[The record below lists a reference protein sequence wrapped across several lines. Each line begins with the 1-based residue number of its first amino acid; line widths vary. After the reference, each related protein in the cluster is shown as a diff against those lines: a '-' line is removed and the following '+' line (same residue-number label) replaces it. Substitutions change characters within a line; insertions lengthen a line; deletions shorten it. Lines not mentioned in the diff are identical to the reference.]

1 MRMFLHNLKYELM
14 VSIRAKDLII
24 WLMIFPVVLGT
35 FFKIAFGSIYEND
48 TLFNTIPTAVVENE
62 KNEIFHSIVEDIEK
76 SDEPLLK
83 VTYMSEEEAMKA
95 LENDE
100 VKGIIYVDTNEKKE
114 ESEESFS
121 FFGKVMDVMGV
132 PSMDTKLSLKIK
144 NNGVEQ
150 TILKKFTE
158 NYMAQESIV
167 RDAVE
172 NNPTHISDVTE
183 VLTQDMTIK
192 EDRPMTDGNT
202 DPFTSYMYNLIAMIA
217 MFGCITGLHIATANQ
232 ANLSELGAR
241 RNCAPTPKFIT
252 IVAGLVGSFI
262 VQGLCVAIGITYET
276 LVLGTDFGS
285 RLPLV
290 YLGGFIG
297 GIMGVSMGFFVGSIS
312 TWSQNTK
319 VGVLMAITML
329 LCFLSGLMMGDMK
342 GIIELNAPIVND
354 MNPAAVISDSLYYLS
369 VDADLGR
376 YFGKLLVMV
385 GFAAVFTVAGFFMTR
400 RRKYASL

>member
-1 MRMFLHNLKYELM
+1 MFLHNLKYELITTLR
-14 VSIRAKDLII
+14 VRDLII
-24 WLMIFPVVLGT
+24 WMMIFPVVLGT

-62 KNEIFHSIVEDIEK
+62 KNDIFHSIVEDIEN

-83 VTYMSEEEAMKA
+83 VSYMSEEEAMKA

-121 FFGKVMDVMGV
+121 FFGKVMDTMGV

-144 NNGVEQ
+144 NNGIEQ

-158 NYMAQESIV
+158 NYMAQESII

-183 VLTQDMTIK
+183 VLTRDMTIK

-217 MFGCITGLHIATANQ
+217 MFGCITGLHIATSNQ

-241 RNCAPTPKFIT
+241 RNCSPTPKIIT
-252 IVAGLVGSFI
+252 IVAGLIGSYI
-262 VQGLCVAIGITYET
+262 AHGVCIAIGVTYEA
-276 LVLGTDFGS
+276 LVLGVDFGS

-290 YLGGFIG
+290 YLGGVIG
-297 GIMGVSMGFFVGSIS
+297 GMMGVSMGFFVGSIS
-312 TWSQNTK
+312 TWSQTTK
-319 VGVLMAITML
+319 IGVLMSISML

-342 GIIELNAPIVND
+342 AILEINAPIVND
-354 MNPAAVISDSLYYLS
+354 LNPAAIVSDSLYYLNM
-369 VDADLGR
+369 DADLGR
-376 YFGKLLVMV
+376 YFGKLLVML
-385 GFAAVFTVAGFFMTR
+385 GFAAVFTIAGFFMTR